1 MKESARA
8 CLMKRTIECKCCRSK
23 FSRIRDNEQFCR
35 PICSILFRSEIIG
48 DCWEF
53 QGYLTKKS
61 YGQVQTPRGTQYT
74 HIVSYAFF
82 VEEIP
87 IGKQVN
93 HTCDNPKCFK
103 PNHLY
108 AGTQQDN
115 MKDMVERK
123 RQASGD
129 KIGKHVRGEKHP
141 SVKLNE
147 EKVLSIRELYS
158 QRQLTQEKIAVLFK
172 VSRGTIR
179 DITTRKSWSHI

>member
-1 MKESARA
+1 
-8 CLMKRTIECKCCRSK
+8 MKRTIECKCCGSE
-23 FSRIRDNEQFCR
+23 FSRVRDNQQFCR
-35 PICSILFRSEIIG
+35 PICSILFRSEIN
-48 DCWEF
+48 DNCWEF
-53 QGYLTKKS
+53 QGYLDKNG
-61 YGQVQTPRGTQYT
+61 YGQVKTRRGTQYT
-74 HIVSYAFF
+74 HVVSYTFF

-87 IGKQVN
+87 VGKQIN

-103 PNHLY
+103 PSHLY
-108 AGTQQDN
+108 AGTQIDN
-115 MKDMVERK
+115 VNDTVRRE

-147 EKVLSIRELYS
+147 EKVLFIRELYS
-158 QRQLTQEKIAVLFK
+158 QRQLTQEKIATIFK